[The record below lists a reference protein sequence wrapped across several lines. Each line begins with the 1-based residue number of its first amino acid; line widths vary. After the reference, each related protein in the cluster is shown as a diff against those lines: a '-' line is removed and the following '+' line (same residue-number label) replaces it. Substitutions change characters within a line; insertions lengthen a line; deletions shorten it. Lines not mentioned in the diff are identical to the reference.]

1 MDDDWH
7 LNPTDDEMISFVRER
22 ILADEPPENEFEVMV
37 RLEAIASGALN
48 QHLVEDHGGRRYRHL
63 VSIDGEKR

>member
-22 ILADEPPENEFEVMV
+22 ILSDEPPENEFEVMV
-37 RLEAIASGALN
+37 RLEAIHSGALN
-48 QHLVEDHGGRRYRHL
+48 QHLVYEYGGRRYGHL